1 MIEKLQS
8 IINQF
13 NLNGAKLIQVMPIEV
28 GHINQTY
35 KIDII
40 NGLKRQAF
48 ILQRINTQ
56 IFKQPAQ
63 LMENIVNVAKFLF
76 HKRYPKTV
84 LVPVQSANDKWF
96 VCMNGAYWRL
106 YPFIENTHTFNEVS
120 NEDQAYTAA
129 FVFGEYANYLSDFQA
144 KLLNVTIPDFHN
156 TKLRYQQFLEA
167 VKNGVGERKK
177 KAQSSIDQLLTYS
190 YLLDI
195 TKGVKLPL
203 RVTHNDTKINN
214 ILFDKASGKAVCI
227 IDLDTLMPD
236 TLLYDYGDM
245 VRTFTPPQDENS
257 ADFDQIY
264 VRKEIL
270 HALTTGYKDGMK
282 DKLTAL
288 EATLLLDG
296 GKLTIYEQALR
307 FLTDYLRGD
316 IYYKVANEEQNL
328 IRTKNQLYL
337 LESLIKMS

>member
-1 MIEKLQS
+1 MIEKLQP
-8 IINQF
+8 IISQF
-13 NLNGAKLIQVMPIEV
+13 NIDGLLTQVMPIEI

-35 KIDII
+35 KINTH
-40 NGLKRQAF
+40 NGLKLEAF

-56 IFKQPAQ
+56 IFKQPAKV
-63 LMENIVNVAKFLF
+63 MENIINVAKFLF
-76 HKRYPKTV
+76 HKKYPKTV
-84 LVPVQSANDKWF
+84 LVPIQSTKDESF
-96 VCMNGAYWRL
+96 VCVDGEYWRL
-106 YPFIENTHTFNEVS
+106 YPFVENTHTFNEVS
-120 NEDQAYTAA
+120 NEDQAYAAA

-144 KLLNVTIPDFHN
+144 KKLNITIPDFHN

-177 KAQSSIDQLLTYS
+177 KAQSSIEQLLTYP

-214 ILFDKASGKAVCI
+214 ILFDKTSGKAVCI

-257 ADFDQIY
+257 TDFDQIY

-270 HALTTGYKDGMK
+270 HALTTGYKDGLK
-282 DKLTAL
+282 DKLTSL
-288 EATLLLDG
+288 EATLLLHG

-307 FLTDYLRGD
+307 FLTDYLQDD
-316 IYYKVANEEQNL
+316 IYYKVVNEEQNL
-328 IRTKNQLYL
+328 TRTKNQLYL
-337 LESLIKMS
+337 LDSLMKMS